1 MSVENVVKT
10 MDAAMQQQLTQ
21 CGCHYKACLV
31 KKVLSMPLLHEACL
45 QDKCYIQVP
54 RDCVHVE
61 LAVTSSGHTSCPHA
75 TGTLRAAEAGSYEV
89 TFSRTLCETP
99 DSGEGARAIC
109 HERPTL
115 DGH

>member
-1 MSVENVVKT
+1 MSGKNVVKII
-10 MDAAMQQQLTQ
+10 DAAMQQQLTQ
-21 CGCHYKACLV
+21 YGCHCKACLV
-31 KKVLSMPLLHEACL
+31 TKVLSIPLLHGACL

-54 RDCVHVE
+54 RDRFHVE
-61 LAVTSSGHTSCPHA
+61 LAVTSSGHISCPHA
-75 TGTLRAAEAGSYEV
+75 TGTLRAAEAGSYKV